1 MELTQPE
8 IIQLLRK
15 RSQMNQGEFGAKAFG
30 TSLESGR
37 TKIKNIELGKQTP
50 TDKDLKDIS
59 RVLGV
64 SPSELSPN
72 QRVENQR
79 DGLFI
84 PRKTLDKFEDLEVY
98 LDMLNKAVL
107 LDDNLLI
114 RHIAEKIADI
124 FTSEEKKRLCPH
136 DLRQRPN

>member
-15 RSQMNQGEFGAKAFG
+15 RSQMNQGEFGAKVFG

-50 TDKDLKDIS
+50 TEKELKDIS

-64 SPSELSPN
+64 SPSELIPN
-72 QRVENQR
+72 QGVENQR
-79 DGLFI
+79 NGLFI

-114 RHIAEKIADI
+114 RHIAGKIADAL
-124 FTSEEKKRLCPH
+124 TSERKKALMSA
-136 DLRQRPN
+136 

>member
-1 MELTQPE
+1 MELTQHE

-30 TSLESGR
+30 TSFESGR

-50 TDKDLKDIS
+50 TEKDLKDIS

-64 SPSELSPN
+64 SPSELSPD
-72 QRVENQR
+72 QWVENQR

-114 RHIAEKIADI
+114 RHIAGKIADA
-124 FTSEEKKRLCPH
+124 FTSERKKALMSA
-136 DLRQRPN
+136 